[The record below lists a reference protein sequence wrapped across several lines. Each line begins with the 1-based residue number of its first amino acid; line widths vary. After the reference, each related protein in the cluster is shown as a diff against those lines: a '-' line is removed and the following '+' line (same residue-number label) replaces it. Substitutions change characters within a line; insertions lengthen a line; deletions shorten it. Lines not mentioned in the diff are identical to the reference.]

1 MKLENQR
8 KAWLSILA
16 GAASL
21 QTAAATERIF
31 TYSYEP
37 ETMPQGAMEF
47 EQWVT
52 LRTQRTKA
60 VGQQNFNRWELREEF
75 EYGVTD
81 NYTVSLY
88 LNSAAE
94 SFRDSAAGTDHSSF
108 HFDGISL
115 ENRLLVLNPAEHK
128 VGLGLYFE
136 PRFAGDE
143 AEVEQKII
151 VGHRHGNWK

>member
-37 ETMPQGAMEF
+37 ETMPARAMEF

-52 LRTQRTKA
+52 LRTQRNRA
-60 VGQQNFNRWELREEF
+60 VGQENFNRWEIRHEF

-81 NYTVSLY
+81 NYSLSLY
-88 LNSAAE
+88 ANSRAE
-94 SFRDSAAGTDHSSF
+94 SYRDPATSTDHSSF

-115 ENRLLVLNPAEHK
+115 
-128 VGLGLYFE
+128 
-136 PRFAGDE
+136 D
-143 AEVEQKII
+143 
-151 VGHRHGNWK
+151 